1 MPRVSFHVEIA
12 RPVDRDAFFCARA
25 VGFLSFLT
33 NRWALVT
40 FKNEIFDHLLDN
52 W

>member
-12 RPVDRDAFFCARA
+12 RPVDRDAFFRARA
-25 VGFLSFLT
+25 GFLNFLT
-33 NRWALVT
+33 NRWVLVT